1 MKPGFC
7 QSLSTPVQQ
16 MTGQDRLIERNL
28 VDGLAVLVEMARG
41 IDVGA
46 AMLRHQDHLA
56 FGGQLAAGD
65 LAGVLEG
72 FQRPE
77 GAMVGAE
84 IRHVVVVLVAEIDDF
99 LEIHLHGLT
108 PP

>member
-1 MKPGFC
+1 MVGE
-7 QSLSTPVQQ
+7 VQQ

-28 VDGLAVLVEMARG
+28 VDGLAVLVEMARC
-41 IDVGA
+41 IDMGA

-56 FGGQLAAGD
+56 FGGQLAARD
-65 LAGVLEG
+65 LAGVFEG

-77 GAMVGAE
+77 GAMIGAE

-99 LEIHLHGLT
+99 LEIRLHGLT